1 MRRRDFGGSLAAGAV
16 GFAPS
21 AAGAA
26 ATPRKNTLMHVGADY
41 HSDAGRGITSKANL
55 EYNLRYGVKHVTA
68 QVRKRPGGAWD
79 EDELRMMRD
88 ACDLYDVVFEAI

>member
-21 AAGAA
+21 AAGSA

-55 EYNLRYGVKHVTA
+55 EHNLRYGVKPATA
-68 QVRKRPGGAWD
+68 QGRKRPGGAWSAHD
-79 EDELRMMRD
+79 PTIMPYARD
-88 ACDLYDVVFEAI
+88 PHHIVFATI